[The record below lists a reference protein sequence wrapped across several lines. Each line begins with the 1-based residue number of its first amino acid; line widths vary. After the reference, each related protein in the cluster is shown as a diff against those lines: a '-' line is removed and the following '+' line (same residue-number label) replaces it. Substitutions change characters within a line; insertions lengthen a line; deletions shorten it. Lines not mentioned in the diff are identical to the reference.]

1 MAASTTSEKPL
12 EIVFRPCQAVGIF
25 HLRNPRNPGPE
36 IDYLRHELPD
46 VDVRVDLK
54 VDVLLLKLPDS
65 ALREVTDFAVKN
77 KIARHEALVLLVKSG
92 LAGVDMAERLIV
104 YRQVAMQ
111 LDIADALEPIRS
123 SRKARSQAAYKDAA
137 ERLSVY
143 RRAAC
148 FSRSPESVGMLP
160 VRRSK
165 FP

>member
-1 MAASTTSEKPL
+1 M
-12 EIVFRPCQAVGIF
+12 
-25 HLRNPRNPGPE
+25 
-36 IDYLRHELPD
+36 
-46 VDVRVDLK
+46 DLK

-104 YRQVAMQ
+104 YRQAAMQ
-111 LDIADALEPIRS
+111 LDIGDALEPIRS

-137 ERLSVY
+137 ERLSVH